1 MKHTQVFSLNTDS
14 TMIILSNGKYLGSNK
29 LSYDGGGIILTETEY
44 HNSVFEGWHSHEN
57 IHFSL
62 IIKGGN
68 REERKQRDMVVRPG
82 TLLFYHQDELH
93 RNLHTRHPSKNINL
107 EISRE
112 FMREYEIGENE
123 IEKMSLHP
131 DAGFN
136 MLKMYQEARQADHF
150 SASSIQMVLLKL
162 VSDTRKLPNK
172 QPPWMKTIIEFL
184 QDNWRERPGLDKLA
198 QLAHVNCITVS
209 KHFSKYMGCT
219 LGEYMRKL
227 KIQHAL
233 RLVHDSNMSLT
244 EIAYHCGFADQSHF
258 TRNFREQTK
267 FLPKA
272 YQKL

>member
-1 MKHTQVFSLNTDS
+1 
-14 TMIILSNGKYLGSNK
+14 MIILGNGKYLGSNK
-29 LSYDGGGIILTETEY
+29 QTYNGGGIILTETEY
-44 HNSVFEGWHSHEN
+44 HNRVFEGWHSHEN
-57 IHFSL
+57 IHVSL

-68 REERKQRDMVVRPG
+68 REERKQRNMVVLPG

-93 RNLHTRHPSKNINL
+93 RNLHTSHPSKNINL
-107 EISRE
+107 EISKE
-112 FMREYEIGENE
+112 FMQQHELGENE
-123 IEKMSLHP
+123 LEKMTLHP

-136 MLKMYQEARQADHF
+136 LLKMYREARQADHF
-150 SASSIQMVLLKL
+150 SAASIQMLLLEL

-184 QDNWRERPGLDKLA
+184 QDNWQEHPGLDELA
-198 QLAHVNCITVS
+198 RLSYVNPITVS
-209 KHFSKYMGCT
+209 KHFSKYTGCT

-227 KIQHAL
+227 KIQHSL
-233 RLVHDSNMSLT
+233 HLIHDSTMSLT

-258 TRNFREQTK
+258 IRNFRKQTH